1 MSVLHR
7 GDRKEIVSINRIHVL
22 RIYDSSWTLQTVK
35 NRLRTIGSSEE
46 KLRIRMYFEDSL

>member
-1 MSVLHR
+1 MSLLHR